1 MQEIK
6 KVSFEKMMVDVNV
19 KKTSSVSNYVYFN
32 NSLNIISNMSELS
45 IEILKQIVEKLPDDF
60 IVEFK
65 NREGST
71 VTVSDDINVKISE
84 KKLVLRTY

>member
-1 MQEIK
+1 
-6 KVSFEKMMVDVNV
+6 
-19 KKTSSVSNYVYFN
+19 
-32 NSLNIISNMSELS
+32 MSELS

>member
-1 MQEIK
+1 
-6 KVSFEKMMVDVNV
+6 
-19 KKTSSVSNYVYFN
+19 
-32 NSLNIISNMSELS
+32 MSELS
-45 IEILKQIVEKLPDDF
+45 IEILKEIVEKLPNDF

-65 NREGST
+65 DRNGST

>member
-1 MQEIK
+1 
-6 KVSFEKMMVDVNV
+6 MVDINV

-65 NREGST
+65 DRNGST